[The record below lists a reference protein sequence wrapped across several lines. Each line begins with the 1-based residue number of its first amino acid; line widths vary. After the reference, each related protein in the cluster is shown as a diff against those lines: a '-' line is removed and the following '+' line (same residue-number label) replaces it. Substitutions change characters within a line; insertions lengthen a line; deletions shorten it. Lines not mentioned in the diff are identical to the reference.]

1 MAILRFSA
9 VIVVFALIVNFSNAY
24 AAKAKDGELVDSD
37 FTYKGIALS
46 DSEEKVLKK
55 LGKPVFTRNRSV
67 YGVAVRYLEYKNDVT
82 IGIME
87 RNNTVADIT
96 IGDKKYKARKNIR
109 YGATTHYIEKI
120 YGHKE
125 REMLDGEII
134 YKYEKPNAKY
144 EYLILTLDSEN
155 HSLKRI
161 RITRLPLTE
170 EAADIMGEDPLL
182 SNDLF
187 VILAGEEDI
196 DTSAL
201 KKQKPVKVEGLEK

>member
-1 MAILRFSA
+1 MAILRFNA
-9 VIVVFALIVNFSNAY
+9 IVFIFVLIVNFSIAN
-24 AAKAKDGELVDSD
+24 AAKVKDGELVDTD

-55 LGKPVFTRNRSV
+55 LGEPIFTRERSI
-67 YGVAVRYLEYKNDVT
+67 YGVAVKYLEYKNDVV
-82 IGIME
+82 IGILT
-87 RNNTVADIT
+87 RNNTVADIV
-96 IGDKKYKARKNIR
+96 IEDKKYKARKNVR
-109 YGATTHYIEKI
+109 YGATTHYIEKT

-125 REMLDGEII
+125 REQLDGETI

-144 EYLILTLDSEN
+144 EYLILTLNSEN
-155 HSLKRI
+155 NSLKRV

-170 EAADIMGEDPLL
+170 EEADIMGEDPLL

-201 KKQKPVKVEGLEK
+201 KKEKTVKVKGLEK